1 MKERIIM
8 EDKGWN
14 LENTYTRL
22 PSLLFT
28 EVELNPVKS
37 PEIIFL
43 NFSLAEEL
51 GLNIEKLKEEVEV
64 FAGNKAPD
72 GSIPIA
78 KAYGGHQFGHF
89 TILGDGRALL
99 LGEQITPK
107 GKRVD
112 IELKGSGRTPYSRR
126 GDGRAGIGPM
136 LREYIMSEAMHA
148 LKIPT
153 TRGLAVVTTG
163 ENIRRETMEKG
174 SILTRVA
181 SSHIRVGT
189 FEYIASRGSDKD
201 LKELSDYTI
210 NRHFKNIKKDDNPYL
225 SLLKEV
231 IKTQALLISKWQLV
245 GFVHG
250 VMNTDNVSI
259 SGETID
265 YGPCAFMD
273 IYDPETVFSSID
285 REGRYSYGNQ
295 VNITLWNLSR
305 FAETLIPL
313 IDDNKD
319 KAIELCKDEL
329 AEFENLYS
337 KHYIEGMRKKLG
349 LFNEEEEDLDLIKEL
364 LNLMYKEKLDYTNT
378 FRLLT
383 LYEKGSSELKDLFKK
398 SEFESWY
405 RLWSERLSRQNKT
418 REETRELMKANN
430 PNIIPR
436 NFRVEEAIKAAE
448 DNENYGPTEKLL
460 EALKN
465 PYDYSCKYDE
475 YVKLPPKRDKPY
487 RTYCGT

>member
-1 MKERIIM
+1 M
-8 EDKGWN
+8 ENKGWN
-14 LENTYTRL
+14 LENTYTKL

-28 EVELNPVKS
+28 EIELNPVKS

-51 GLNIEKLKEEVEV
+51 GLDIEKLKEEVDV
-64 FAGNKAPD
+64 FAGNKAPR

-89 TILGDGRALL
+89 TILGDGRAVL

-107 GKRVD
+107 GRRLD

-126 GDGRAGIGPM
+126 GDGRAAIGPM
-136 LREYIMSEAMHA
+136 LREYIISEAMHA

-163 ENIRRETMEKG
+163 EYIRRETMEKG

-189 FEYIASRGSDKD
+189 FEYLASHGNDKD

-210 NRHFKNIKKDDNPYL
+210 NRHFKNIRKNDNPYL

-231 IKTQALLISKWQLV
+231 IKKQALLISKWQLV

-250 VMNTDNVSI
+250 VMNTDNVTI

-273 IYDPETVFSSID
+273 IYDPNTVFSSID

-313 IDDNKD
+313 IDENQDR
-319 KAIELCKDEL
+319 AIELCKDEL

-337 KHYIEGMRKKLG
+337 KYYIEGMRKKLG
-349 LFNEEEEDLDLIKEL
+349 LFNEEDEDLSLMTEL
-364 LNLMYKEKLDYTNT
+364 LSLMYKEKLDYTNT

-383 LYEKGSSELKDLFKK
+383 LSKKESNEFNEVFKEGELK
-398 SEFESWY
+398 SWY
-405 RLWSERLSRQNKT
+405 ELWGKRLSRQNKT
-418 REETRELMKANN
+418 SEEITQLMKSNN

-448 DNENYGPTEKLL
+448 DNEDYSISEKLL

-465 PYDYSCKYDE
+465 PYDYSGKYDE
-475 YVKLPPKRDKPY
+475 YIKLPPKGDKPY
-487 RTYCGT
+487 KTYCGT